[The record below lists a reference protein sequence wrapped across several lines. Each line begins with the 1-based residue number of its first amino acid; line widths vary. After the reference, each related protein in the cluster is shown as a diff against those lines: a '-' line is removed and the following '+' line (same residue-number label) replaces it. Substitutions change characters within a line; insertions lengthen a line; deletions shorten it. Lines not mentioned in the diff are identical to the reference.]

1 MEIDSNQ
8 EQIKMESNRK
18 TMKKRNTAMV
28 FAISFLMVMSGVA
41 ANISACLA
49 PADARAI
56 LPEAV
61 LKKPVPV
68 REDSVSTYVPS
79 SVAPGN
85 GIAVNIIYPE
95 KVRYKAGAPIAIVVS
110 GNESTSL
117 SMSMHAANSG
127 IAEVRFAYPGC
138 GMRQF
143 HSDGI
148 FDNFGDS
155 CSTALKDVILFM
167 KGETKDY
174 KGRSVRELIPVSLD
188 QSVVG
193 LVAWETGANIAL
205 VTLGKHQDKI
215 PFISYL
221 AFFEG
226 AAGCMFA
233 PDNLGT
239 VKDMILNRH
248 YREGSA
254 AAGQI
259 LIDYR
264 KLTFVQNAR
273 RHPGVAKKRGETEL
287 RGVLFFDENNN
298 NTWDEAA
305 EFALNFASEVGLE
318 KQIYAPPITEALMRH
333 KVFEKSAGPGSQR
346 TAVSNSSDQKAGMGK
361 PGEQNA
367 SAKQPGDEKLDTGKS
382 TAKGADAKK
391 PDGKKVDFKIP
402 DLRKLALGIRPGPA
416 STENRKPKNKEEEL
430 EFIGKQISDKV
441 SFLSEEER
449 KPVAEKLKKLAMS
462 CKTYDEAKLAIF
474 KYKIDRSR
482 WPSTIANLPTSK
494 AYFEARDGAL
504 YIKDVV
510 TNYPNLLFG
519 LFGARVAHTQRQPDH
534 PHIAYLYNKLF
545 ECKPKWLRLNPEPV
559 YVSSL
564 CRMNVNN
571 FSSNPPNSP
580 LDAPNIVEHLAP
592 LGLVPEYAYMDALVA
607 ELSDRAKSGNLKFP
621 LAATL
626 SDYTPIADPR
636 KVEPKP
642 ESKTTS
648 KDGSETKDEGGTKDG
663 STKEAASEKS
673 EAGNKTGSQAS
684 P

>member
-1 MEIDSNQ
+1 MAI
-8 EQIKMESNRK
+8 NRK
-18 TMKKRNTAMV
+18 RMKTCKTAMA
-28 FAISFLMVMSGVA
+28 FAIAVSLALAGFSAYSGGTP
-41 ANISACLA
+41 
-49 PADARAI
+49 PAEARSV

-68 REDSVSTYVPS
+68 VEDSVSTYVPS

-117 SMSMHAANSG
+117 TMSMHAANSG

-155 CSTALKDVILFM
+155 CGVALKDVILFM
-167 KGETKDY
+167 KGETNDY

-188 QSVVG
+188 QSVLG

-205 VTLGKHQDKI
+205 VTLAKHQEKI
-215 PFISYL
+215 PFVSYL

-226 AAGCMFA
+226 AAGCMFS

-239 VKDMILNRH
+239 VKDMYLNRH

-254 AAGQI
+254 ATGQI
-259 LIDYR
+259 LVDYR
-264 KLTFVQNAR
+264 KLMYSPGAR

-287 RGVLFFDENNN
+287 KGVLYFDENNN
-298 NTWDEAA
+298 KTWDEAA
-305 EFALNFASEVGLE
+305 EFALNYASEVGLDQ
-318 KQIYAPPITEALMRH
+318 QIYAPPITEALARH
-333 KVFEKSAGPGSQR
+333 KVFEKLAGPGETR
-346 TAVSNSSDQKAGMGK
+346 AVPVNSANAAGQK
-361 PGEQNA
+361 PGEN
-367 SAKQPGDEKLDTGKS
+367 KDTATK
-382 TAKGADAKK
+382 ADADKK
-391 PDGKKVDFKIP
+391 AAQSADGKKDDTKKADFKMP
-402 DLRKLALGIRPGPA
+402 SLRNLALGIKPGKA
-416 STENRKPKNKEEEL
+416 AFTEKKPKSAEQAEEMLNKM
-430 EFIGKQISDKV
+430 ISDKTNGMQDDA
-441 SFLSEEER
+441 R
-449 KPVAEKLKKLAMS
+449 KATTEKLKKLVKN
-462 CKTYDEAKLAIF
+462 CKSFEEAKLLIF
-474 KYKIDRSR
+474 NYKIDRSR
-482 WPSTIANLPTSK
+482 WPSTIAKLPTSR
-494 AYFEARDGAL
+494 AYFDARDGAL

-510 TNYPNLLFG
+510 ANYPKMLFG

-559 YVSSL
+559 YVSTI

-571 FSSNPPNSP
+571 FSANEPNSS
-580 LDAPNIVEHLAP
+580 LDATNIVEHLAP

-621 LAATL
+621 LASTL
-626 SDYTPIADPR
+626 SDYTPIPDPR

-642 ESKTTS
+642 ESKTA
-648 KDGSETKDEGGTKDG
+648 GSQESTG
-663 STKEAASEKS
+663 TKEAAGTSDKS
-673 EAGNKTGSQAS
+673 SGGN
-684 P
+684 

>member
-1 MEIDSNQ
+1 MA
-8 EQIKMESNRK
+8 IKRK
-18 TMKKRNTAMV
+18 TMKTCKTATA
-28 FAISFLMVMSGVA
+28 FAISVLLVIAVIG
-41 ANISACLA
+41 ANIGANIL
-49 PADARAI
+49 PAAARSS

-68 REDSVSTYVPS
+68 VEDSVSTYVPS

-95 KVRYKAGAPIAIVVS
+95 KVRYKAGAPIAIVVG

-117 SMSMHAANSG
+117 TMSMHAANSG

-155 CSTALKDVILFM
+155 CGIALKDVILFM
-167 KGETKDY
+167 KGETNDY
-174 KGRSVRELIPVSLD
+174 KGRSVKELIPVSLD
-188 QSVVG
+188 QSVLG

-205 VTLGKHQDKI
+205 VTLAKHQDKI
-215 PFISYL
+215 PFVSYL

-226 AAGCMFA
+226 AAGCMFS

-239 VKDMILNRH
+239 VKDMFLNRH

-259 LIDYR
+259 LVDYR
-264 KLTFVQNAR
+264 KLMYSPGAR

-287 RGVLFFDENNN
+287 KGVLYFDENNN
-298 NTWDEAA
+298 KTWDEAA
-305 EFALNFASEVGLE
+305 EFALNYASEVGLDQ
-318 KQIYAPPITEALMRH
+318 QIYAPPITEALARH
-333 KVFEKSAGPGSQR
+333 KVFEKLAGPGETKANPANSANA
-346 TAVSNSSDQKAGMGK
+346 AVHKPAESKDGAPKPDAG
-361 PGEQNA
+361 
-367 SAKQPGDEKLDTGKS
+367 GKS
-382 TAKGADAKK
+382 PQSA
-391 PDGKKVDFKIP
+391 DGKKDDTKKADFKMP
-402 DLRKLALGIRPGPA
+402 NLRNLALGIKPGKSA
-416 STENRKPKNKEEEL
+416 FTERKPKNAEDAEEML
-430 EFIGKQISDKV
+430 NKMISDKV
-441 SFLSEEER
+441 NGMQDDAR
-449 KPVAEKLKKLAMS
+449 KATTEKLKKLVKT
-462 CKTYDEAKLAIF
+462 CKSFEEAKLLIF
-474 KYKIDRSR
+474 NYKIDRSR
-482 WPSTIANLPTSK
+482 WPSTIAKLPTSK

-510 TNYPNLLFG
+510 TNYPKMLFG

-534 PHIAYLYNKLF
+534 PHVAYLYNKLF
-545 ECKPKWLRLNPEPV
+545 ECKPRWLRLNPEPV
-559 YVSSL
+559 YVSTI

-571 FSSNPPNSP
+571 FSANEPNSS
-580 LDAPNIVEHLAP
+580 LDATNIVEHLAP

-621 LAATL
+621 LASTL
-626 SDYTPIADPR
+626 SDYTPIPDPR

-642 ESKTTS
+642 ESKTA
-648 KDGSETKDEGGTKDG
+648 GSQESTG
-663 STKEAASEKS
+663 TKEAAGTSDKS
-673 EAGNKTGSQAS
+673 SGGN
-684 P
+684 